1 MILERR
7 KRRRGRYVSSHERA
21 NVLSIGEEKRETR
34 KMAKKKVLCAYE
46 YTSLHARNAL
56 VALSISSFPFQRGAL
71 FVRVTP
77 PPCDERTNAS
87 CSSSRFGLLVL
98 VFFLLLLLWASVVKA
113 LFLAFCENGK

>member
-21 NVLSIGEEKRETR
+21 NVLSIGEEKKRDEENGGE
-34 KMAKKKVLCAYE
+34 KKNVLCVYE

-71 FVRVTP
+71 LRSGDAAAH
-77 PPCDERTNAS
+77 DERTNAS

-98 VFFLLLLLWASVVKA
+98 VFFFFFWASLSK
-113 LFLAFCENGK
+113 LFFLAFCENGK